1 MNTTEKI
8 DINELYKKY
17 ENEKWRGNILGYIVY
32 KRTYARLIADGSRT
46 EEWNETVQRVI
57 SSIKK
62 YNFKIDDDE
71 LIRLYD
77 YMYNLKGSVSG
88 RGLWQLGS
96 KTVEKYGGDS
106 LVNCFAGET
115 EIITSNGIKQIK
127 DSIGSV
133 SLMTEYGK
141 YVDSEIKNFGK
152 QALYKLL
159 LVKGNS
165 KKEIFVTNNHRWFRE
180 PRRTNDER
188 NTHSKVETITA
199 DLKKGDR
206 LISIFGQ
213 SIKNIKEISYYGICH
228 GIVYGD
234 GSVNYSD
241 NSTYIRLCGGK
252 NKELLQYFLHPNAT
266 EYETDIVIHNLPLYF
281 KEKPTL
287 NMDKSYLYGFL
298 AGYLATDGNVKYNDG
313 TVRINSAKKEN
324 LFLVRDICV
333 KLGIGYTPITVQN
346 RLGIDNKYSDL
357 YNININGSDLTDDFF
372 LISTHKNEFKNHN
385 YMSNRNWKVENIE
398 KTDRFED
405 VYCAVVPDTHSFV
418 LEGNILT
425 GNCWGTLIQEVE
437 DFTFVMEELMLGGGL
452 GFPVKREYIHQLPK
466 IKEDIKVWREDTK
479 DASFI
484 VPDTREGWVELLRRV
499 LLAFLNGGTSFSYSL
514 MLIRSK
520 GALIKGFGGVSSG
533 PEELHIGIQNIVK
546 VFQNREGKRLRSI
559 DALDILNII
568 GQIVV
573 SGNVRRSAEV
583 AIGDPDDILFLRA
596 KRWDLGNIP
605 SWRAMSNNSNAVDD
619 YDEILPE
626 FWEGY
631 AGKGEPYGLFNLRL
645 SKMMGRLGEKRKD
658 NSIEIGNPCM
668 EIGLGNKEPC
678 NLTEIYLPN
687 ISSYNELIDLA
698 TILYKYSK
706 NVANLNYINSDTN
719 KIVHKN
725 NKLGI
730 SVTGICE
737 STAEQLS
744 WLDNAYKSLR
754 ETDKEYS
761 AKYGWNESIRITTV
775 KPSGTLSLLGNVT
788 PGVHPAYSQ
797 YYIRRVRMSAND
809 SLIELC
815 KNAGLD
821 IEPQVDLDGT
831 IDRNTMIVNFPIKSK
846 DNAILAKDMT
856 AITQLE
862 LVKKMQTIWADN
874 AVSCTVYY
882 NPEELVTIKE
892 WLKENYKSSLK
903 SVSFL
908 LHSEHGFKQAPYEEI
923 TKEQYDKLTKKINF
937 DKLYRKAQNSM
948 DLVDSLECEGG
959 ACPVR

>member
-1 MNTTEKI
+1 MNSTEKI

-17 ENEKWRGNILGYIVY
+17 ENEKWRGSVLGYIVY
-32 KRTYARLIADGSRT
+32 KRTYSRLIEDGSRT
-46 EEWNETVQRVI
+46 EEWHETVQRVI

-62 YNFKIDDDE
+62 YNFKISDDE

-77 YMYNLKGSVSG
+77 YMFNLKGSVSG

-106 LVNCFAGET
+106 LVNCW
-115 EIITSNGIKQIK
+115 
-127 DSIGSV
+127 GS
-133 SLMTEYGK
+133 
-141 YVDSEIKNFGK
+141 
-152 QALYKLL
+152 
-159 LVKGNS
+159 
-165 KKEIFVTNNHRWFRE
+165 
-180 PRRTNDER
+180 
-188 NTHSKVETITA
+188 
-199 DLKKGDR
+199 
-206 LISIFGQ
+206 
-213 SIKNIKEISYYGICH
+213 
-228 GIVYGD
+228 
-234 GSVNYSD
+234 
-241 NSTYIRLCGGK
+241 
-252 NKELLQYFLHPNAT
+252 
-266 EYETDIVIHNLPLYF
+266 
-281 KEKPTL
+281 
-287 NMDKSYLYGFL
+287 
-298 AGYLATDGNVKYNDG
+298 
-313 TVRINSAKKEN
+313 
-324 LFLVRDICV
+324 
-333 KLGIGYTPITVQN
+333 
-346 RLGIDNKYSDL
+346 
-357 YNININGSDLTDDFF
+357 
-372 LISTHKNEFKNHN
+372 
-385 YMSNRNWKVENIE
+385 
-398 KTDRFED
+398 
-405 VYCAVVPDTHSFV
+405 
-418 LEGNILT
+418 
-425 GNCWGTLIQEVE
+425 LIQEVE

-466 IKEDIKVWREDTK
+466 IKEDIKIWREDTK

-484 VPDTREGWVELLRRV
+484 VPDTREGWVELLRKV
-499 LLAFLNGGTSFSYSL
+499 LLSFLNGGTSFSYSL

-631 AGKGEPYGLFNLRL
+631 TGKGEPYGLFNLRL

-678 NLTEIYLPN
+678 NLTELYLPN

-706 NVANLNYINSDTN
+706 NVANLNYINPDTN

-821 IEPQVDLDGT
+821 IEPQIDLDGT

-856 AITQLE
+856 AIAQLE
-862 LVKKMQTIWADN
+862 LVKKMQTVWADN

-908 LHSEHGFKQAPYEEI
+908 LHSKHGFKQAPYEEI